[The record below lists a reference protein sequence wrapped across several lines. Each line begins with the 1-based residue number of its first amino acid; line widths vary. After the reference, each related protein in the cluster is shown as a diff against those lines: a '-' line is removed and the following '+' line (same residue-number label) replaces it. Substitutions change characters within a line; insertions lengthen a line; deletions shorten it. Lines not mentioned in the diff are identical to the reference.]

1 MSCSLVVNN
10 QDDTAAYSSVQTKA
24 LFDFANILPCLERPN
39 IALACK
45 PGLIPNA
52 LIRRERM
59 RRILISALTPLILAI
74 PALAQ
79 NLPPNQNAAP
89 DAAQNQNAAES
100 LQTIQESLRSDLE
113 RAGFTDIQLVPSS
126 FLVRA
131 KDPDGNPVTLVLTPE
146 SFTAVEVAP
155 GQGSVG
161 DEGGRNSSP
170 SGQPS
175 TSGTGAT
182 DTR

>member
-1 MSCSLVVNN
+1 MNCSLVMNN
-10 QDDTAAYSSVQTKA
+10 QDDTAEYSSVQTKA
-24 LFDFANILPCLERPN
+24 LFDFANILCASKSPISHWP
-39 IALACK
+39 AK
-45 PGLIPNA
+45 SGLIHNA
-52 LIRRERM
+52 LSGEKRM

-74 PALAQ
+74 PASAQ

-100 LQTIQESLRSDLE
+100 PQTIQESLRSDLG

-146 SFTAVEVAP
+146 AFTAVEVAP

-161 DEGGRNSSP
+161 DEGGRNSP
-170 SGQPS
+170 PWGQPS
-175 TSGTGAT
+175 TSGAGAT
-182 DTR
+182 DSR

>member
-79 NLPPNQNAAP
+79 NLPPDFRDICSQCLLGHAASP
-89 DAAQNQNAAES
+89 GRFAAIALSRLFA
-100 LQTIQESLRSDLE
+100 LDL
-113 RAGFTDIQLVPSS
+113 
-126 FLVRA
+126 
-131 KDPDGNPVTLVLTPE
+131 
-146 SFTAVEVAP
+146 
-155 GQGSVG
+155 VG
-161 DEGGRNSSP
+161 AD
-170 SGQPS
+170 QPL
-175 TSGTGAT
+175 
-182 DTR
+182 